1 MEQFCVPKLMLEKST
16 TNLATVFLTIFVGAM
31 IIFVSPGLYDQAQAH
46 TTSQAVSHYG
56 PFSDVKGHMQAGKF
70 LKGPTHGHDIT
81 WQTVGTNVIGGDER
95 GYVSAKVGPV
105 DDRVEV
111 KFHFFNPN
119 KGTNTCHVE
128 TPPTVS
134 FHGTCHITQGTGAKA
149 DFVIS
154 PAN

>member
-1 MEQFCVPKLMLEKST
+1 MDKFCVAKLKLEKNT
-16 TNLATVFLTIFVGAM
+16 TKLAAFLIIFVGAM
-31 IIFVSPGLYDQAQAH
+31 IILIGPVLSEQAQAH

-95 GYVSAKVGPV
+95 GYVSAKVGPS

-128 TPPTVS
+128 TPPTMAI
-134 FHGTCHITQGTGAKA
+134 HGTCHITQGTGAKA
-149 DFVIS
+149 NFVIS